1 MNKVLGMPL
10 LVILL
15 IIHVCSESYCKLC
28 QLLFCLDDQHNLLL
42 DSVFF

>member
-15 IIHVCSESYCKLC
+15 IIHVCSESYCK
-28 QLLFCLDDQHNLLL
+28 FCLDDQHNLL
-42 DSVFF
+42 